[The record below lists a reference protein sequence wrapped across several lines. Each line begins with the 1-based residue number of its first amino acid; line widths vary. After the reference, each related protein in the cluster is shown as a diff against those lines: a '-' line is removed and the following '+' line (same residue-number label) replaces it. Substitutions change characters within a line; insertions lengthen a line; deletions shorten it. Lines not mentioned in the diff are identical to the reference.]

1 MKRSNMKKKTDYD
14 KAMDKAIDG
23 SVKLASSIAK
33 NDSCMTPQIGVSI
46 QILVQE
52 LLFTGYTKKLCKEI
66 CDKAI
71 SLAEKEVNIINKKS
85 KKKAA

>member
-1 MKRSNMKKKTDYD
+1 MKKKTDYD

-23 SVKLASSIAK
+23 SAKLASSIAK

-52 LLFTGYTKKLCKEI
+52 LLFTGYTKKLCKPG
-66 CDKAI
+66 
-71 SLAEKEVNIINKKS
+71 
-85 KKKAA
+85 